1 MRCVILP
8 WEGDIVKLH
17 DLKQIQYVSA
27 TCLINGATETPETV
41 LHIISNVHTDAETI
55 IATCCIIIM
64 MST

>member
-1 MRCVILP
+1 
-8 WEGDIVKLH
+8 VKLH

-55 IATCCIIIM
+55 IATCCIIIR